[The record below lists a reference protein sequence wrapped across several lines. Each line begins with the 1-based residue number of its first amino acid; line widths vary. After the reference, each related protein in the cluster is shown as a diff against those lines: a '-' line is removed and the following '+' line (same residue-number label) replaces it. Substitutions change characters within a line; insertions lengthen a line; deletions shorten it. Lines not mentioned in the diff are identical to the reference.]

1 MWRNFWEKV
10 CMMIGKY
17 RICQFAGM
25 SILVLSKHQHV
36 QILNKAIITEYVET
50 LSSRERER
58 ERGAAASC
66 LSCIL
71 HQQLDVPASQKH
83 NWSGL

>member
-1 MWRNFWEKV
+1 
-10 CMMIGKY
+10 MMIGKY

-25 SILVLSKHQHV
+25 SILVLSKHQRV
-36 QILNKAIITEYVET
+36 QILNKAIIIEYVET
-50 LSSRERER
+50 LSSRER

-83 NWSGL
+83 NCGAGCKNKNL

>member
-1 MWRNFWEKV
+1 MDEIGNLMVDTTCGEISGKKV

-25 SILVLSKHQHV
+25 SILVLSKHQRV
-36 QILNKAIITEYVET
+36 QILNKAIIIEYVET

-58 ERGAAASC
+58 EREVLQHHASPVF
-66 LSCIL
+66 CI
-71 HQQLDVPASQKH
+71 S
-83 NWSGL
+83 N